1 MAVAGHIVVIGP
13 MGVGKTTT
21 AAAIAERLGRLL
33 RDSDADIEADTGRTG
48 REIAETDGV
57 PALHALEA
65 AVLLD
70 ALADATPTVIA
81 AAASVVD
88 RADCR
93 EALVAPYVIALDLDP
108 EPLLARIRSGAHRR
122 TVSLEEIAAL
132 IDRREPALEAIAD
145 LRLDAQQPTATLVEL
160 AVAAVS

>member
-1 MAVAGHIVVIGP
+1 MVVAGHIVVIGP

-21 AAAIAERLGRLL
+21 ATAIAEQLGRAL

-48 REIAETDGV
+48 REIADADGV

-70 ALADATPTVIA
+70 ALADQTPTVIA

-88 RADCR
+88 RPDCR
-93 EALVAPYVIALDLDP
+93 DALVAPFVITLDLDP

-122 TVSLEEIAAL
+122 SVTLDEIAAL
-132 IDRREPALEAIAD
+132 IDRREPALAAIAD
-145 LRLDAQQPTATLVEL
+145 LRLDAQQPTAALVE
-160 AVAAVS
+160 AAMAAVS

>member
-1 MAVAGHIVVIGP
+1 MTVPEHIVVIGP

-21 AAAIAERLGRLL
+21 AVATATALGRPV

-48 REIAETDGV
+48 RAIAEADGV

-70 ALADATPTVIA
+70 ALGGDTPSVIA

-88 RADCR
+88 REDCR
-93 EALVAPYVIALDLDP
+93 RALAAPFVVTLDLDP
-108 EPLLARIRSGAHRR
+108 EPLLERIGTGRHRR
-122 TVSLEEIAAL
+122 SITLAEIAAL
-132 IDRREPALEAIAD
+132 IERREPALAAVAD
-145 LRLDAQQPTATLVEL
+145 LRLDARRPADQLVR
-160 AVAAVS
+160 AIVAAVS